1 MGLFMLNN
9 FQDEEYPKPP
19 KNNEDYDYWE
29 GSFKGYSPK
38 ELLALSDEDLQTL
51 FNEFLDKGLEIEFL
65 DKYYTK
71 YKNYLSNTKSN
82 NNFNNDNLEE
92 ELSTQGGGFLRYILT
107 KIIQGVKYTKDKE
120 VQLFR
125 SIRVN
130 NTEEIDLN
138 NLGVCWTYKSNNI
151 PYLERIFNFY
161 TGRFKVRFASSTPID
176 NIDWVNSLFLYLKHA
191 FLDGNEDELRVCDP
205 KKICLLGYVSIDS
218 KTNTLY
224 SKYGDVSNISKGI
237 IQ

>member
-1 MGLFMLNN
+1 MLNN

-107 KIIQGVKYTKDKE
+107 KILQGVKYTKDKE

-191 FLDGNEDELRVCDP
+191 FLDGNEDELRVYDP